1 MTFDNF
7 SPRCKFTT
15 QTSIS
20 GQANEPSKQSKAW
33 SPRETRIQSEA
44 PFGWT
49 VPAPIRGKGWAC
61 RAETSRG
68 WWQWPCAQRP
78 LRAALTNWNVS
89 KEGRLGREACL
100 VRNSWRNWECLPWNG
115 GNAVKGTIVTL
126 KSLMSCGWGEKKRGN
141 CPEDFLFLLEL
152 KSPQC
157 RAPGSSL
164 SLIAFTDLGFIF
176 LWSYENICAHKNP
189 ISLKIAC
196 IT

>member
-7 SPRCKFTT
+7 SPRRCEFTT

-33 SPRETRIQSEA
+33 SPRETRTQSEA
-44 PFGWT
+44 PFSWT

-100 VRNSWRNWECLPWNG
+100 VRNSWRNWECLPRSG
-115 GNAVKGTIVTL
+115 SNAVKGTIVTL
-126 KSLMSCGWGEKKRGN
+126 KSLMSCGWGEKKKGELPRG
-141 CPEDFLFLLEL
+141 LSVLT
-152 KSPQC
+152 
-157 RAPGSSL
+157 RAEITPVQSSRKQP
-164 SLIAFTDLGFIF
+164 FPDCFHWLGFYF
-176 LWSYENICAHKNP
+176 
-189 ISLKIAC
+189 SLKLWKYLC
-196 IT
+196 T